1 MASARDWANGFAR
14 QADADFRAWELY
26 ELHPEALA
34 ERCHKLLF
42 LQMACEKLC
51 KAHMIRKRCAL
62 NRNLP

>member
-1 MASARDWANGFAR
+1 MASAHDWANGFAR